1 MAISILRKT
10 SRMLHERYLDHVPL
24 GHDDVP
30 SGCDADDGPSVT
42 TMQRDS
48 SHQERNL
55 LWMAVF
61 CGHLERADKQIPWGF
76 RAFMGVSCE
85 ITGAR

>member
-24 GHDDVP
+24 GHDDAP
-30 SGCDADDGPSVT
+30 SRCNADGGPSAT
-42 TMQRDS
+42 TMRRDS

-55 LWMAVF
+55 LWGAVF
-61 CGHLERADKQIPWGF
+61 CGHLDGTNQLIPWGF

-85 ITGAR
+85 ITSAR